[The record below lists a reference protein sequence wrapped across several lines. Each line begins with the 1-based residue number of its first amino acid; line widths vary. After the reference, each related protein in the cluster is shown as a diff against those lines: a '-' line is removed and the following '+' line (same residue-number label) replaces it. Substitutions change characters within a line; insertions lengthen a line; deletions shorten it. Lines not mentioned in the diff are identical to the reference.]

1 MARILLIEDEDLV
14 RLSLRQVLEKEGH
27 EVFEAGDGEE
37 GVAEFRSMAKV
48 LKASDIVITDILMPV
63 KDGYDT
69 ITEIREITPK
79 AKIIVMSGGG
89 NINPQVFLDISSCL
103 GADRVLSK
111 PFSTEEFIDAV
122 NHCLA

>member
-14 RLSLRQVLEKEGH
+14 RVSLRQVLEKEGH
-27 EVFEAGDGEE
+27 EVFEAADGEE
-37 GVAEFRSMAKV
+37 GVAEFRTMARHF
-48 LKASDIVITDILMPV
+48 KASDVVIADILMPV

-69 ITEIREITPK
+69 ITEIREIMPK
-79 AKIIVMSGGG
+79 AKIIAISGGG
-89 NINPQVFLDISSCL
+89 NVNPKVLLDISSVL

-111 PFSTEEFIDAV
+111 PFSTEEFLDAV

>member
-14 RLSLRQVLEKEGH
+14 RVSLRRVLEGQGH

-37 GVAEFRSMAKV
+37 GVAEFRSMART
-48 LKASDIVITDILMPV
+48 LEASDVVVTDLLMPV

-69 ITEIREITPK
+69 ITEIRAVMPK
-79 AKIIVMSGGG
+79 AKIIAISGGG
-89 NINPQVFLDISSCL
+89 NADPKLLLDISSYL

-111 PFSTEEFIDAV
+111 PFSTEEFLDAV